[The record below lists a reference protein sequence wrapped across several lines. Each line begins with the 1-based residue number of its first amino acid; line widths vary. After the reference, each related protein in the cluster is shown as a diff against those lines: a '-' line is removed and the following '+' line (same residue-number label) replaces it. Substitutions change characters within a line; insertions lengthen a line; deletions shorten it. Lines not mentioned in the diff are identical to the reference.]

1 MGGRVLAIDDSVMV
15 LSYVEMVLTD
25 GGHSVTVAEDW
36 ATARGEFRNND
47 PFHVILVDVNLPGM
61 RSGDH
66 LAKSLRM
73 HPKAKDSKIVFFSAE
88 SDSHLDKLTQMSGM
102 DGYITKGQGDDKF
115 LQDVESYMPP
125 SVLLE
130 GTSDASGAG
139 QPGAKD
145 SKGKIAQSAAKPS
158 TASKPAAKKSWWKR

>member
-1 MGGRVLAIDDSVMV
+1 MGGRVLAIDDSIMV
-15 LSYVEMVLTD
+15 LGYVETVLHE
-25 GGHSVTVAEDW
+25 GGHTVVVSEDW
-36 ATARGEFRNND
+36 ASARTSFRTED

-115 LQDVESYMPP
+115 LKDVESFMPP
-125 SVLLE
+125 EVLE
-130 GTSDASGAG
+130 SGTATPA
-139 QPGAKD
+139 PTPAPKP
-145 SKGKIAQSAAKPS
+145 QSAPTPTPAPAK
-158 TASKPAAKKSWWKR
+158 KKSWWKR

>member
-15 LSYVEMVLTD
+15 LSYIEMVLGS
-25 GGHSVTVAEDW
+25 GGHSVVIAEDW

-73 HPKAKDSKIVFFSAE
+73 HPKAKNSKIVFFSAE

-115 LQDVESYMPP
+115 LADVESFMPET
-125 SVLLE
+125 VLLDDAP
-130 GTSDASGAG
+130 TSAPAM
-139 QPGAKD
+139 K
-145 SKGKIAQSAAKPS
+145 
-158 TASKPAAKKSWWKR
+158 TKPAPAPKPAPAKKSWWKR

>member
-1 MGGRVLAIDDSVMV
+1 MAGRVLIIDDSFVI
-15 LSYVEMVLTD
+15 LAYVEEVLTK
-25 GGHSVTVAEDW
+25 GGHEVVAAEDW
-36 ATARGEFRNND
+36 SSARSAFRSND

-88 SDSHLDKLTQMSGM
+88 SDDHLQKLTNMSGM

-115 LQDVESYMPP
+115 LKDVEAFMPP
-125 SVLLE
+125 EVF
-130 GTSDASGAG
+130 GAG
-139 QPGAKD
+139 TQTTPANPFKTADRPKATPAK
-145 SKGKIAQSAAKPS
+145 A
-158 TASKPAAKKSWWKR
+158 PAAKKSWWKK

>member
-15 LSYVEMVLTD
+15 LSYIEMVLGE
-25 GGHSVTVAEDW
+25 GGHSVVVAEDW
-36 ATARGEFRNND
+36 SSARGEFRNND

-88 SDSHLDKLTQMSGM
+88 SDSHLEKLTQMSGM

-115 LQDVESYMPP
+115 LADVESFMPE
-125 SVLLE
+125 SVL
-130 GTSDASGAG
+130 SDDAPSPA
-139 QPGAKD
+139 PAPAPK
-145 SKGKIAQSAAKPS
+145 AKP
-158 TASKPAAKKSWWKR
+158 APAPKPAPAKKSWWKR

>member
-1 MGGRVLAIDDSVMV
+1 MGGRVLAIDDSIMV
-15 LSYVEMVLTD
+15 LSYVEMVLTG
-25 GGHSVTVAEDW
+25 GGHAVTVAEDW
-36 ATARGEFRNND
+36 ASARGEFRNND

-115 LQDVESYMPP
+115 LKDVESYMPP
-125 SVLLE
+125 AVLLE
-130 GTSDASGAG
+130 EPVTPTPATPQKTAPKPTTSA
-139 QPGAKD
+139 
-145 SKGKIAQSAAKPS
+145 
-158 TASKPAAKKSWWKR
+158 KPAAKKSWWKR